1 MSDINVRKELVEAI
15 KDKGQDVNKFTNQAI
30 ETALK
35 EKPVRKRRQTR
46 YGGDCFCDDH
56 CANQ

>member
-1 MSDINVRKELVEAI
+1 MSDIKIRKELVEAI
-15 KDKGQDVNKFTNQAI
+15 KEKGQDVDKFTNRAI

-35 EKPVRKRRQTR
+35 ENPVRKRRQTR

-56 CANQ
+56 CVSQ